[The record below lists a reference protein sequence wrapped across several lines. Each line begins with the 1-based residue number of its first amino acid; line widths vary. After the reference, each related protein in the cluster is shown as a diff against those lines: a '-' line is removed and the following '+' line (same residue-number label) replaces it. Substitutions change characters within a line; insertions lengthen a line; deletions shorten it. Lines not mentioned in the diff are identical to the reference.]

1 MKEGICMVNKNPEK
15 NLNVSWVIIGIGTLL
30 ALIGA
35 MITREYRVNFL
46 VWTGLLVIIAGVIY
60 HLATVRCPYCG
71 HSLAGYRP
79 LPKTCPKCQKT
90 FED

>member
-1 MKEGICMVNKNPEK
+1 MKESPEK
-15 NLNVSWVIIGIGTLL
+15 NSKISWIIIGIGTLL

-35 MITREYRVNFL
+35 MTVQEYRVNL
-46 VWTGLLVIIAGVIY
+46 WVWTGLFVIIAGIVY
-60 HLATVRCPYCG
+60 HLLMVRCPYCG

-79 LPKTCPKCQKT
+79 LPKVCPECQKN

>member
-1 MKEGICMVNKNPEK
+1 MVNKNPEK
-15 NLNVSWVIIGIGTLL
+15 NLNISWVIIGIGTLL

-35 MITREYRVNFL
+35 MITREYRVDFL

-90 FED
+90 FKK